1 MLKVLNKQE
10 NIQLEAT
17 CGFPGIKVQLHYRTG
32 QISAVFLLLLRADDN
47 IARLDFFFS
56 CVYKRFWRGVERIK
70 SASRYGKCMKQGCLW
85 PEFALCINEG

>member
-47 IARLDFFFS
+47 IARLDFFFPA
-56 CVYKRFWRGVERIK
+56 CVRDFGEVWKG
-70 SASRYGKCMKQGCLW
+70 
-85 PEFALCINEG
+85 